1 MVEELAIAMAKA
13 MAASGASGDDI
24 VKAMQEALAATGASK
39 AEIAHTLLAAM
50 ASSKA
55 SPEVIAKTMML
66 ALQDSGLH
74 FLHTHLL
81 TLAKHSIELQG
92 PLCRRSHDSK
102 RLLLKPRCFLTLNI

>member
-1 MVEELAIAMAKA
+1 MAKA

-66 ALQDSGLH
+66 ALQDSGLY
-74 FLHTHLL
+74 LLPTHLIV
-81 TLAKHSIELQG
+81 LAKGLIQFQATR
-92 PLCRRSHDSK
+92 CR
-102 RLLLKPRCFLTLNI
+102 F